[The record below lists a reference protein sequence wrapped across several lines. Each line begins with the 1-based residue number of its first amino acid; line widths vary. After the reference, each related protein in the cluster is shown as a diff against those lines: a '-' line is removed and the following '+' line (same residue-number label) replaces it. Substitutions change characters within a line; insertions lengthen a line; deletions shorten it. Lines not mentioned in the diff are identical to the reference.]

1 MIALKQ
7 KPNGI
12 YFIDVQTP
20 CDVSPTG
27 YKRQRVSL
35 DTRDKANAEM
45 QRRDWLA
52 GMHPKHPA
60 QGGNVAPKGRK
71 AQSES
76 AVSRNSPEDGPS
88 VALWLTKRSEE
99 RGVGKEGG
107 STCR

>member
-1 MIALKQ
+1 
-7 KPNGI
+7 
-12 YFIDVQTP
+12 
-20 CDVSPTG
+20 
-27 YKRQRVSL
+27 
-35 DTRDKANAEM
+35 M

-88 VALWLTKRSEE
+88 VALWLTKCLSDPDVWGGCKAFRTHQSNVRILSGLLAGRSMTSLTSKDIIDQIGRTSCRE
-99 RGVGKEGG
+99 RVFPDV
-107 STCR
+107 